1 MLGIIGGTGL
11 NKIKDLVVDSEEKID
26 TPFGAMS
33 APVSICDMGG
43 KKIAFLPRHGKD
55 HDIPPHKINYRANIW
70 GLQHFTVNDIIS
82 IATVGSIKQ
91 DITAGMMVLPDQIID
106 YTYGREHTF
115 FDGVNDALEHIDFT
129 YPFDTTLRTNLMNVT
144 DNLPISLVSTG
155 VYAAVQGPRL
165 ETAAEIDRY
174 EKDGATIVGMTC
186 MPEAALAR
194 ELKIAYMALCPVAN
208 KAAGRGSS
216 SDGISHQEITQQSKG
231 MMDDVIQMITS
242 FVEHYGN

>member
-1 MLGIIGGTGL
+1 MKLHHL
-11 NKIKDLVVDSEEKID
+11 
-26 TPFGAMS
+26 
-33 APVSICDMGG
+33 
-43 KKIAFLPRHGKD
+43 
-55 HDIPPHKINYRANIW
+55 
-70 GLQHFTVNDIIS
+70 TVQDIIS
-82 IATVGSIKQ
+82 IATVGAIKQ

-129 YPFDTTLRTNLMNVT
+129 YPFDTTLRKNLLNVT

-194 ELKIAYMALCPVAN
+194 ELKIAYVALCPVAN
-208 KAAGRGSS
+208 QAAGRGSS
-216 SDGISHQEITQQSKG
+216 SDGISHKEITQQSKG
-231 MMDDVIQMITS
+231 MMDDVIQIITS
-242 FVEHYGN
+242 FVEYYGN

>member
-1 MLGIIGGTGL
+1 MCIR
-11 NKIKDLVVDSEEKID
+11 D
-26 TPFGAMS
+26 
-33 APVSICDMGG
+33 
-43 KKIAFLPRHGKD
+43 R
-55 HDIPPHKINYRANIW
+55 
-70 GLQHFTVNDIIS
+70 
-82 IATVGSIKQ
+82 
-91 DITAGMMVLPDQIID
+91 
-106 YTYGREHTF
+106 
-115 FDGVNDALEHIDFT
+115 VNDALEHIDFT
-129 YPFDTTLRTNLMNVT
+129 YPFDSTLRKNLLNVT